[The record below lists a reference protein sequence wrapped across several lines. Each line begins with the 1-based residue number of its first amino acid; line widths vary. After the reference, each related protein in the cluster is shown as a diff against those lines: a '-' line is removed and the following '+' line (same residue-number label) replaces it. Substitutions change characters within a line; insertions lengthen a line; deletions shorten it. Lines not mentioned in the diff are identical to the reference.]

1 MSPIAAPALASS
13 LTAFV
18 VVYVLVFGAGVFYL
32 LRLMRR
38 PPLTA
43 EPELE
48 HVPIRTAGITPASA
62 LDPGHPA

>member
-1 MSPIAAPALASS
+1 
-13 LTAFV
+13 
-18 VVYVLVFGAGVFYL
+18 VFYL